1 MSSWYVPSDSVLCV
15 GWAVLTAT
23 DNVVLVC
30 TIKLCIMCLVSNVAS
45 CWLWCYMSQAILV
58 AQITYAGPSW
68 RGFIKSEETA
78 HLKAVMLKARRF
90 GYLPTDFLSLDDLL
104 DSSDESLFRSIR
116 YNPQHVLHQLLPPPK
131 HTDYNLRS
139 HGHGLTLS
147 VIPSEFMRK
156 NFINRMLFNDDIY

>member
-1 MSSWYVPSDSVLCV
+1 
-15 GWAVLTAT
+15 
-23 DNVVLVC
+23 
-30 TIKLCIMCLVSNVAS
+30 
-45 CWLWCYMSQAILV
+45 
-58 AQITYAGPSW
+58 
-68 RGFIKSEETA
+68 
-78 HLKAVMLKARRF
+78 MLKARRY

-139 HGHGLTLS
+139 RGHGLTLS
-147 VIPSEFMRK
+147 VIPSEFRRK